1 MHIPTLSFK
10 ESILFDVFC
19 ALAVHKI
26 YNKYEVEPANLITT
40 SLLLVGIPAFPSY
53 FLVPHM
59 WSIGVAAL
67 LAYMLFY
74 FSLAAS
80 IVVYRISPM
89 HPLATF
95 PGPLLLKISK
105 LFWAYHGSTGK
116 QHILFKKLHDKYG
129 TVVRVGPNELSIV
142 DVEYIPTV
150 IGLRKGPRWIAHVR
164 PGTVPSIVALRD
176 VDRHAERR
184 KLWNH
189 GFTTAAL
196 KELQPIVE
204 NRVLE
209 LAEELDKRTS
219 LKSEEKEK
227 SLDLALWMSYFATDR
242 YDTMGDMVL
251 NGGFSLMSKGDEGG
265 TRALLEHYTEVLGI
279 LQHTPWIVGLI
290 YKLSAVPER
299 MRNFQE
305 FAYRHYETRKSRG
318 AAKRDLFHYI
328 TNEEGLEKIEVTT
341 DQGMN
346 DILTAIAAG
355 ADTTSTVLAAVFFY
369 LLSNPAA
376 FTRLQNE
383 VDFELPIE
391 EGEPFDAVKLARMP
405 YLNAV
410 INEALRLQP
419 PVATSLQRCPLEG
432 SGGVMVAGR
441 LVPESTSLYVPPYP
455 LHRDERYFSPSPN
468 SFIPDRWLQSN
479 NGNSTTDVS
488 AFIPFAAGR
497 ANCVGKNLAWIE
509 MRMVVATIVQRF
521 DMKFAE
527 GYDPLKWEEDLQDFF
542 VMKVGKLP
550 VVLHSRR

>member
-1 MHIPTLSFK
+1 MHIPILSFK
-10 ESILFDVFC
+10 EYLLFDVFC

-53 FLVPHM
+53 FLLPYM
-59 WSIGVAAL
+59 CSIGVAAL

-74 FSLAAS
+74 ISLAVS
-80 IVVYRISPM
+80 IVLYRISPL

-95 PGPLLLKISK
+95 PGPLSLKISK
-105 LFWAYHGSTGK
+105 LFLAYHASTGK
-116 QHILFKKLHDKYG
+116 QHILFKKLHEKYG
-129 TVVRVGPNELSIV
+129 SVVRVGPNELSIV
-142 DVEYIPTV
+142 DVEYIPRV

-176 VDRHAERR
+176 VDWHAERR

-204 NRVLE
+204 NRVLQ
-209 LAEELDKRTS
+209 LVEELGKRTS
-219 LKSEEKEK
+219 LKSEEKEN
-227 SLDLALWMSYFATDR
+227 SLDLALWTSYFA
-242 YDTMGDMVL
+242 YDIMGDMVL

-265 TRALLEHYTEVLGI
+265 TRALLEHYTEVLGT

-299 MRNFQE
+299 MRNYQE
-305 FAYRHYETRKSRG
+305 FAYQHYKMRKSRG

-328 TNEEGLEKIEVTT
+328 TNEEGLEKIEITT

-346 DILTAIAAG
+346 EILTAIAAG

-376 FTRLQNE
+376 FMHLQNE
-383 VDFELPIE
+383 VDFEFPVE
-391 EGEPFDAVKLARMP
+391 DEEPFDAVKLARMP

-410 INEALRLQP
+410 INETLRLQP
-419 PVATSLQRCPLEG
+419 PVATSLQRSPLEG

-455 LHRDERYFSPSPN
+455 LHRDGRYFSPSPN
-468 SFIPDRWLQSN
+468 SFIPDRWLESK
-479 NGNSTTDVS
+479 NGKFTIDVS
-488 AFIPFAAGR
+488 AFIPFSAGR
-497 ANCVGKNLAWIE
+497 ANCVGKNLALIE
-509 MRMVVATIVQRF
+509 MRMVIATMVQRF

-542 VMKVGKLP
+542 VVKVGKLP
-550 VVLHSRR
+550 VVLHARR